1 MKLLFIGDVV
11 GSIGRQ
17 MVTDY
22 LPRLKKKY
30 KPQVTILNGENA
42 AGGRGITEKIYK
54 QFLQDGADM
63 ITLGNHS
70 WDNQDIFNFID
81 KNNNIIRPANYPQE
95 TTPGKGYTYLN
106 VNGKK
111 LAIINLQG
119 RTFMQAIDD
128 PFKIIEDILKE
139 VRQETNLIFIDF
151 HAETTSEKLAMAWH
165 LDGRISAL
173 VGTHTHVQTND
184 NRILPQGTAYLTD
197 VGMTGPYDAILGM
210 QKERVIQKFVTGL
223 PVRFEVEKE
232 GRPQLSACLIDIH
245 PETGKANAIETIK
258 INPDH
263 RYEF

>member
-95 TTPGKGYTYLN
+95 TTPGKGYAYLN

-245 PETGKANAIETIK
+245 PETGQANAIETIK